1 MVKKEPGLHQTLIKS
16 ALEAVNLLETTHGDH
31 KEPGGQQFV
40 ASLCNHDAWQR
51 VILVLISYAD
61 QRGQTHGRASPTLSK
76 TTGGMKQSA
85 KR

>member
-16 ALEAVNLLETTHGDH
+16 ALEAVNLLETTHGNH
-31 KEPGGQQFV
+31 KEPGGQ
-40 ASLCNHDAWQR
+40 ASWSLCNHDAWQR

-61 QRGQTHGRASPTLSK
+61 QRVQTHGRASPTLSK